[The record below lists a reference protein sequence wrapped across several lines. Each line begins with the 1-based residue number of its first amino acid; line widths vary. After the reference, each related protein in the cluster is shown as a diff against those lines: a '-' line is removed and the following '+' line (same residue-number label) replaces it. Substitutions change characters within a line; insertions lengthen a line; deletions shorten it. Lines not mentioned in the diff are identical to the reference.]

1 VPRAVRFTGFKLD
14 RKGVNEIL
22 HTEFADETREAAEK
36 MAAAARSAMAHHP
49 PEQGVEVTEHE
60 SADRTYHEV
69 TIRDARGQYYARVEG
84 VLAKAAHEA
93 GLEVREQ

>member
-14 RKGVNEIL
+14 HKGV
-22 HTEFADETREAAEK
+22 TEK

-49 PEQGVEVTEHE
+49 PEQGVEVTKHE